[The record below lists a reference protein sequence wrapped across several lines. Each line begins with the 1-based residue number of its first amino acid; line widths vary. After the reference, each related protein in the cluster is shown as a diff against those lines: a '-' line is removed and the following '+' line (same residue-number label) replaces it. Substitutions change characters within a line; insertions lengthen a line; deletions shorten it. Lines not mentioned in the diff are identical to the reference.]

1 MSRWSDNVTDD
12 TQLEV
17 FQSLKTQMGITES
30 IGLQVCESIGSPMMT
45 GFVKPRILLPDADF
59 TTDELRLILK
69 HELVH
74 YKRKGSLV

>member
-1 MSRWSDNVTDD
+1 
-12 TQLEV
+12 
-17 FQSLKTQMGITES
+17 
-30 IGLQVCESIGSPMMT
+30 MMT

-74 YKRKGSLV
+74 YKRRDLWYKGLVLAANAIHWFNPAVYNEQAHALK